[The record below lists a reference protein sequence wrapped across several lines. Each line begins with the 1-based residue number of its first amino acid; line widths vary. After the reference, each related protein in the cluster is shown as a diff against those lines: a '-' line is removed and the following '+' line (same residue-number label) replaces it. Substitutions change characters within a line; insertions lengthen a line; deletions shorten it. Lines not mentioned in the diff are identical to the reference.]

1 MSEIKNALVF
11 LLLQRKGGKTTAK
24 VIEQLLI
31 RPYNSNQMADA
42 LNVSYNT
49 AAYHL
54 RLMQKNKLIERK
66 NSDYGTYYVAT
77 ESLLKEKDSF
87 EEIKKLL

>member
-1 MSEIKNALVF
+1 
-11 LLLQRKGGKTTAK
+11 
-24 VIEQLLI
+24 
-31 RPYNSNQMADA
+31 MADA